1 MITFSAYCNFSVQE
15 LRKKLLER
23 IRSILTIFVLPEIDI
38 GNLGN
43 IVMNPPKVYYLY
55 SNLSG
60 ITMLEI

>member
-1 MITFSAYCNFSVQE
+1 M
-15 LRKKLLER
+15 
-23 IRSILTIFVLPEIDI
+23 FVLPEIDI

-43 IVMNPPKVYYLY
+43 IVMDPPKVYDLY